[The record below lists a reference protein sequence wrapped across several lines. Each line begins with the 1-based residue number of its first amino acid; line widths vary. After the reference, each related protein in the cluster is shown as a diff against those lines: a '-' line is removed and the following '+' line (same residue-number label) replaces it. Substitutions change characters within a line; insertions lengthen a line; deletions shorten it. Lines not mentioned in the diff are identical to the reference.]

1 MLLGNNYCQ
10 KFKHIQPIGATF
22 FITFRLDGSIPKS
35 RLTILKEKYE
45 NKILSKK
52 FINSSKERNAAIF
65 QVRKQYL
72 VEFDKVIDIIKSGPH
87 HLSKP
92 EVLEIVKEQLHK
104 QDGSLYNLI
113 CYSIMSNHVHLLID
127 TDVNLKVDD
136 FDGSLILNYTP
147 LYDIMKSIKGV
158 SARYIN
164 LALNRS
170 GRLWAKE
177 SYDMYIRNEKM
188 LNNVIA
194 YILNNPVK
202 AGIVD
207 SWENFTGNYYVGD

>member
-1 MLLGNNYCQ
+1 
-10 KFKHIQPIGATF
+10 
-22 FITFRLDGSIPKS
+22 
-35 RLTILKEKYE
+35 
-45 NKILSKK
+45 
-52 FINSSKERNAAIF
+52 
-65 QVRKQYL
+65 
-72 VEFDKVIDIIKSGPH
+72 
-87 HLSKP
+87 
-92 EVLEIVKEQLHK
+92 
-104 QDGSLYNLI
+104 
-113 CYSIMSNHVHLLID
+113 
-127 TDVNLKVDD
+127 
-136 FDGSLILNYTP
+136 
-147 LYDIMKSIKGV
+147 MKSIKGV